1 MNIKKIV
8 NSIRGI
14 LLLATSLALA
24 ACRDTAATTIPA
36 SPLPTP
42 PASQGSIAPGAVT
55 LRWSIGLGTGDAP
68 FQMTIEQSVADDFN
82 NAQTRI
88 KLVIEVVPNSDARD
102 ILATEISSGT
112 APDIVGPVGWVGAN
126 AFADQWLD
134 LSPYIQSSGYDTDKF
149 EPALVRMYQTDQ
161 GIVGLPLAVY
171 PSAIYYNTDLF
182 TEAGLNPPPARYGEK
197 YKLPDDSF
205 VDWNWETLRKLARL
219 LTLDANGRH
228 SGEAGFD
235 AAHIV
240 QYGFSFQ
247 FESHAEYWGAF
258 MSNGGQ
264 LLVPGGSKGS
274 YRARIPEM
282 WKKAL
287 KWVYDGMWD
296 SEPFIPSYSVENSD
310 NFLLG
315 NSFAS
320 NKIAMTEMPA
330 WYLCCL
336 GELVD
341 RGGQF
346 DFGAMPISLDGRVA
360 GRVDADTF
368 RIWKGTRHPTEAF
381 TALIYLIDSGIQ
393 KLVVGSAKVEPAYGA
408 IPGIRNLRQTW
419 LSSKKATFPFIKN
432 WDVLLAGLNYPDIPS
447 AEGFQPNLNAAWDR
461 TGTFTGLLQTTSGL
475 DLEAAEATLENDLT
489 NIYNR

>member
-1 MNIKKIV
+1 MNIKKIF

-14 LLLATSLALA
+14 LLLATSVALA
-24 ACRDTAATTIPA
+24 GCTDTAATAIPA
-36 SPLPTP
+36 SPLPTL
-42 PASQGSIAPGAVT
+42 PATQESIAPAAVP

-68 FQMTIEQSVADDFN
+68 FQMAIEQSVADDFN

-88 KLVIEVVPNSDARD
+88 QLVIEVVPNSDARD

-126 AFADQWLD
+126 TFADQWLD

-171 PSAIYYNTDLF
+171 PSAIYYNTGLF

-197 YKLPDDSF
+197 YKLPDDSIE
-205 VDWNWETLRKLARL
+205 DWNWDTLTRLARL

-235 AAHIV
+235 AAISCSTASPSSLKV
-240 QYGFSFQ
+240 TL
-247 FESHAEYWGAF
+247 EYWGAF

-287 KWVYDGMWD
+287 KWVYDGMWGSD
-296 SEPFIPSYSVENSD
+296 PFIPTSAVEGSAEFD
-310 NFLLG
+310 TG

-320 NKIAMTEMPA
+320 GKIAMTEMPA

-341 RGGQF
+341 GGGQF

-368 RIWKGTRHPTEAF
+368 RIWKGTKHPAEAF

-393 KLVVGSAKVEPAYGA
+393 KLVVGSTKVEPAYGA
-408 IPGIRNLRQTW
+408 IPGIRALRQPW
-419 LSSKKATFPFIKN
+419 LSSKKAAFPFVKN

-461 TGTFTGLLQTTSGL
+461 TGIFTDLLQTTSGL
-475 DLEAAEATLENDLT
+475 DLEAAEAALENDLT
-489 NIYNR
+489 SLYNR